1 MSPLWIEHSAWLASS
16 SLTLASQPRLQ
27 KGDLQK
33 ITQSIHTRPAALA
46 LQQLLENRPQSRFGT
61 LNLLLSGDWVRYTV
75 LPWQDGLCQPADWQA
90 YARLM
95 MAAQFGS
102 STDGWRFCLQPAG
115 FGQPRLACAMDES
128 MYQIVLELARNAKL
142 RLNRCEPLLAG
153 VHRQYRRQLQAA
165 EFALVITEQDQL
177 CCAFWRDQA
186 WQGVVTLPCN
196 QNSEALLD
204 GGMAALL
211 RQAAMLA
218 EESLPRQIYISSSA
232 HSLARLTLP
241 QCEVSW
247 LGAVHPLF
255 NGDEASTAPRNM
267 TLAQP
272 DLIV

>member
-16 SLTLASQPRLQ
+16 SLTLASRPRLQ

-33 ITQSIHTRPAALA
+33 ITQSIHARSAALTLQQQLESRPA
-46 LQQLLENRPQSRFGT
+46 SRFGT
-61 LNLLLSGDWVRYTV
+61 LNLLLSGDWVRYAV
-75 LPWQDGLCQPADWQA
+75 LPWQDGLCQPADWEA

-102 STDGWRFCLQPAG
+102 GTDGWRFCLQPAG
-115 FGQPRLACAMDES
+115 FGQPRLACAMDEA
-128 MYQIVLELARNAKL
+128 MYQIVLELARSHKL
-142 RLNRCEPLLAG
+142 RINRCEPLLAA
-153 VHRQYRRQLQAA
+153 VHRQYRSQLQAT

-186 WQGVVTLPCN
+186 WQGVVTLPVS

-218 EESLPRQIYISSSA
+218 EESLPRQICISSSA
-232 HSLARLTLP
+232 HSLARLNLP
-241 QCEVSW
+241 QCEVSF

-255 NGDEASTAPRNM
+255 APDGA
-267 TLAQP
+267 L
-272 DLIV
+272 